1 MRQRCLKFAAGA
13 LAMLLLLSGCSIE
26 KVSTGELSTTE
37 PETTVEDTT
46 QPAPETTAEPE
57 KETVSI
63 IMVGDVLLHEKV
75 AESGK
80 RDDGT
85 YNYDHFFANVKD
97 EILGADIA
105 IVNQEVILGG
115 KELGLTGYPSFNGA
129 FEVGDAEANVGF
141 NVVLHATNHA
151 LDKGKTAVLNCIDF
165 WKTKHP
171 DIGMIGIYDSQESRD
186 SIYVTE
192 KNGIKVAI
200 LNYTYGTNGIPLP
213 SDMPYAV
220 NMLDETTVRSD
231 VAKAKQM
238 ADFVIVAPH
247 WGTEYTHDIVDYQKR
262 WTDIFADCGVD
273 LVIGT
278 HPHVVE
284 PVETVE
290 KNGHSMLVYYS
301 IGNFINS
308 TAETG
313 SGIADRMLGAM
324 ATVTIEKDENGGAV
338 KISDYGVI
346 PLVTHV
352 KTGQAQTTTYK
363 LSDYTQEMAAQNE
376 IVASDP
382 AFSLEYCKNI
392 CRNVFKNLYNEGE

>member
-1 MRQRCLKFAAGA
+1 MRQRYLKFAAGV

-26 KVSTGELSTTE
+26 KVSTGELSTSE

-97 EILGADIA
+97 EIQGADIA

-324 ATVTIEKDENGGAV
+324 ATVTIEKDESGGAV

-352 KTGQAQTTTYK
+352 KTGQAQITTYK

>member
-1 MRQRCLKFAAGA
+1 MRQRYLKFAAGV

-97 EILGADIA
+97 EIQGADIA

-324 ATVTIEKDENGGAV
+324 ATVTIEKDESGGAV

-352 KTGQAQTTTYK
+352 KTGQAQITTYK

>member
-1 MRQRCLKFAAGA
+1 M
-13 LAMLLLLSGCSIE
+13 
-26 KVSTGELSTTE
+26 
-37 PETTVEDTT
+37 
-46 QPAPETTAEPE
+46 
-57 KETVSI
+57 
-63 IMVGDVLLHEKV
+63 
-75 AESGK
+75 
-80 RDDGT
+80 
-85 YNYDHFFANVKD
+85 
-97 EILGADIA
+97 
-105 IVNQEVILGG
+105 
-115 KELGLTGYPSFNGA
+115 
-129 FEVGDAEANVGF
+129 GDAEANVGF

-324 ATVTIEKDENGGAV
+324 ATVTIEKDESYQLQ
-338 KISDYGVI
+338 IE
-346 PLVTHV
+346 H
-352 KTGQAQTTTYK
+352 AQT
-363 LSDYTQEMAAQNE
+363 AATE
-376 IVASDP
+376 
-382 AFSLEYCKNI
+382 
-392 CRNVFKNLYNEGE
+392 RNCE

>member
-1 MRQRCLKFAAGA
+1 MRQRYLKFAAGV

-97 EILGADIA
+97 EIQGADIA

-262 WTDIFADCGVD
+262 WTDIFADCEVD

-324 ATVTIEKDENGGAV
+324 ATVTIEKDESGGAV

-352 KTGQAQTTTYK
+352 KTGQAQITTYK

>member
-1 MRQRCLKFAAGA
+1 MRQRCLKFAAGV

-46 QPAPETTAEPE
+46 HPAPETTAEPE

-97 EILGADIA
+97 EIQGADIA

-324 ATVTIEKDENGGAV
+324 ATVTIEKDESGGTV

-352 KTGQAQTTTYK
+352 KTGQAQITTYK